1 MICMSGLNDKLKEIY
16 HTYKDH
22 KNPPVPVKKIKE
34 YLKLSGVQLEEDEAV

>member
-1 MICMSGLNDKLKEIY
+1 MICMSRLNDKLKEIY
-16 HTYKDH
+16 QTYKDH

>member
-1 MICMSGLNDKLKEIY
+1 MSGFNDKLKEIY
-16 HTYKDH
+16 QTYKDH